1 METTRGE
8 DIMLVEEFETP
19 KQAAHLLEETS

>member
-8 DIMLVEEFETP
+8 NIMLVEEFKTLR
-19 KQAAHLLEETS
+19 QAAHLLEEAS